1 MAKEKELKMWRD
13 RVEELEEALKRAD
26 QARS

>member
-1 MAKEKELKMWRD
+1 MAKEKELKMWKD
-13 RVEELEEALKRAD
+13 RVKELEEALKRAD

>member
-13 RVEELEEALKRAD
+13 RVEELEESLKRAD
-26 QARS
+26 QART

>member
-26 QARS
+26 QART